1 MKTPIVIMSVFLY
14 HTGMICIQLP
24 SFIHRIGG
32 EQAKHAKQLA
42 IESGCKL
49 NRIRRSRHWQL
60 EGAIESVMSLLVTLR
75 QSYAEP
81 MAFLIKKIDESLI
94 ATQTKP
100 ESKVAILERLISNN
114 PDITLTDLMLQT
126 DCTMAEA
133 RHARFTSDSF

>member
-1 MKTPIVIMSVFLY
+1 
-14 HTGMICIQLP
+14 
-24 SFIHRIGG
+24 
-32 EQAKHAKQLA
+32 
-42 IESGCKL
+42 
-49 NRIRRSRHWQL
+49 
-60 EGAIESVMSLLVTLR
+60 MSLLVTLR
-75 QSYAEP
+75 QSDAEP